1 MAAEERAASKDN
13 SLTREVSKDGS
24 RSPAADEE
32 GGVYE
37 WSAAVPAQVLFHLF
51 EDPTFFSK
59 GIFGNGRGGPNQQGS
74 ILIGISHAIIMVV
87 NLLILSSTIAV
98 CLETVPEFSLD
109 PNKNPATYEAW
120 AKRWNGLEVTCVVA
134 FTVDLLMRFF
144 GAAASGAEVSKQF
157 FSDWMNLVDVVAI
170 APFYLE
176 VMEWDIVDLRF
187 LRVVRLVRILKTMSG
202 RSGGDRIALITEI
215 ISRSYQALLV
225 PVFFAGLALI
235 CLSSITYYIEAT
247 EYLICRMNDGTV
259 IEGWVP
265 SQGALGY
272 YDDAGFYL
280 GETHP
285 LFPPGT
291 TEGYAYNSGCTQDYG
306 CACAGTLSY
315 VDRGG
320 TEWSSE
326 HFESIPN
333 VFWWCIVTFTTVGY
347 GDVNPRTPV
356 GQQLTA
362 FTMFTGIFFL
372 SMPISIVGDSFSRSW
387 NKFIAKQQRAE
398 LAEMR
403 SAMAEDKIAAIRR
416 GETLPHTDVEGP
428 HDALNADILGFF
440 GKSKHKL
447 QGLRPVGEAG
457 ANWDEALKMLQSSEN
472 TWMELYREMQSV
484 A

>member
-1 MAAEERAASKDN
+1 MAAVEQAASKGN
-13 SLTREVSKDGS
+13 SLTRETSRDGS
-24 RSPAADEE
+24 GSPAADE
-32 GGVYE
+32 GGVQE
-37 WSAAVPAQVLFHLF
+37 WSAVVPAQVLFHLF

-59 GIFGNGRGGPNQQGS
+59 GIFGNGRGGPNKQGS
-74 ILIGISHAIIMVV
+74 ILVGISHSIIMVV

-109 PNKNPATYEAW
+109 PNKNPATYESW
-120 AKRWNGLEVTCVVA
+120 ATRWNALEVTCVVA

-144 GAAASGAEVSKQF
+144 GAAASGAEVSRQF
-157 FSDWMNLVDVVAI
+157 FSDWMNLVDVIAI

-176 VMEWDIVDLRF
+176 AMEWDLVDLRF
-187 LRVVRLVRILKTMSG
+187 LRVVRLVRILKTLSG

-215 ISRSYQALLV
+215 ISRSYQALLI
-225 PVFFAGLALI
+225 PVFFASLALI
-235 CLSSITYYIEAT
+235 CLSSITYYLEAT
-247 EYLICRMNDGTV
+247 EYLICTMNDGTV

-265 SQGALGY
+265 SQRAIGY

-280 GETHP
+280 GEAHP
-285 LFPPGT
+285 LFPQGI
-291 TEGYAYNSGCTQDYG
+291 TEGYAYNSGCTQEYG
-306 CACAGTLSY
+306 CACPGTLSY
-315 VDRGG
+315 VDRDG
-320 TEWSSE
+320 TVWSSE

-347 GDVNPRTPV
+347 GDVNPRTPF

-387 NKFIAKQQRAE
+387 NRFIAKKQRADV
-398 LAEMR
+398 AEMR
-403 SAMAEDKIAAIRR
+403 SAMAEEKIAARQR
-416 GETLPHTDVEGP
+416 GDTTRTHVVGP

-440 GKSKHKL
+440 GKSKQKL
-447 QGLRPVGEAG
+447 KGLRPVGEAG

-472 TWMELYREMQSV
+472 TWMEIYREIQTI